1 MPSVFIDSELNDFDR
16 RTGLYRGDLFVFTP
30 RASTLALVD
39 HARSMIEEALPGL
52 DPLRAQHAMAVE
64 RYVEIMAPLKPAFIH
79 HPRTKELIRDLVEDL
94 GCSLENTFLDVPR
107 LRMVTSD
114 GYLTAGIGYAHH
126 PHRDTWYSAPQCQ
139 LNWWIP
145 LWDIQAES
153 ALAFH
158 PAWFDRPIKNS
169 SSDFNYYRW
178 NSEGRKNAAQHIKQ
192 DTRNQPKPLEPIDL
206 GPELRVVLKAGGI
219 VLFSPVQL
227 HSTVPNTTGLTRYSL
242 DFRTVAL
249 DDVLAGRG
257 APNVDAACTGTSL
270 RDFKRGSDL
279 APLPEEQVARY
290 DSGSEAGGM
299 LVFTPALER
308 AS

>member
-1 MPSVFIDSELNDFDR
+1 
-16 RTGLYRGDLFVFTP
+16 
-30 RASTLALVD
+30 
-39 HARSMIEEALPGL
+39 MIQEALPDL
-52 DPLRAQHAMAVE
+52 DPLSAQHAMAVE

-79 HPRTKELIRDLVEDL
+79 HPRTKELIRDLVKDL
-94 GCSLENTFLDVPR
+94 GCNLENTFLDVPR

-114 GYLTAGIGYAHH
+114 GYLTSGIGYAHH

-169 SSDFNYYRW
+169 SSEFNYYRW

-192 DTRNQPKPLEPIDL
+192 DTRNQPKPLDSIDL

-227 HSTVPNTTGLTRYSL
+227 HSTVPNTTGLTRYSI

-249 DDVLAGRG
+249 DDLLAGRG

-279 APLPEEQVARY
+279 TPLPEEQVARY
-290 DSGSEAGGM
+290 DSGTEGGGM